1 MKLHKYK
8 DYSNLVKN
16 EEYSK
21 SDIDNDYPKL
31 LNILKKNEEGLDCKI
46 ELDSSLT
53 TRRLFLNDKGEI
65 SVEIEDGDIIPYS
78 TLSEEEKN
86 IISFELD
93 LF

>member
-16 EEYSK
+16 EEYTK
-21 SDIDNDYPKL
+21 SDLDKDYPKL
-31 LNILKKNEEGLDCKI
+31 LKVMKKNGDEIVCKI
-46 ELDSSLT
+46 ELDSSLS
-53 TRRLFLNDKGEI
+53 TRRLFLNEKGDI

-86 IISFELD
+86 IISFELN

>member
-31 LNILKKNEEGLDCKI
+31 LNILKKSDDGIVCKI
-46 ELDSSLT
+46 ELDSSLI
-53 TRRLFLNDKGEI
+53 TRRLFLNEKGEI
-65 SVEIEDGDIIPYS
+65 SVEIEDGDVIPYS
-78 TLSEEEKN
+78 SLSEEEKN
-86 IISFELD
+86 IISFELN

>member
-21 SDIDNDYPKL
+21 SDIDSDYPKL
-31 LNILKKNEEGLDCKI
+31 LNILKKSDDGIVCKI
-46 ELDSSLT
+46 ELDSSLMT
-53 TRRLFLNDKGEI
+53 KRLFLNDNGEI
-65 SVEIEDGDIIPYS
+65 SIEIEDGDIIPYS
-78 TLSEEEKN
+78 SLSEEEKN
-86 IISFELD
+86 IISFELN